1 MNASDASSMQDWGVL
16 LLVYGVPLAALVIFG
31 FLGAWIERRHYASIR
46 AREAA
51 TAHLPATNLRT
62 LDSDRAVQ
70 EAWLVTASVVIS
82 IDYFK
87 RFLAGWRKIFGG
99 RVRSYETLLDRA
111 RREALLR
118 LKEQC
123 PQVDLIANL
132 RFDTACIAN
141 ARGRRQ
147 TVAGVEVLAS
157 GTAIRF
163 ARAAAGEASL
173 RPAMIQ
179 RAQS

>member
-1 MNASDASSMQDWGVL
+1 MSADSPLPVPEWVVL
-16 LLVYGVPLAALVIFG
+16 LLAYGIPFSMLVVFG
-31 FLGAWIERRHYASIR
+31 TIGAWNERRHYASIR

-51 TAHLPATNLRT
+51 TAHLPAANLR
-62 LDSDRAVQ
+62 SFDRGRPVA

-123 PQVDLIANL
+123 PEADLIANL
-132 RFDTACIAN
+132 RFDTASIATS
-141 ARGRRQ
+141 RGRRQ
-147 TVAGVEVLAS
+147 SVAGVEVVAS
-157 GTAIRF
+157 GTAIRY
-163 ARAAAGEASL
+163 AVAAAGSG
-173 RPAMIQ
+173 R
-179 RAQS
+179 

>member
-1 MNASDASSMQDWGVL
+1 MNTGTASPIPDWVVL
-16 LLVYGVPLAALVIFG
+16 LLVYGVPLVALVVFG
-31 FLGAWIERRHYASIR
+31 FIGAWLERRHYASIR

-51 TAHLPATNLRT
+51 TANLPATNLRA
-62 LDSDRAVQ
+62 LDDERAVQ

-87 RFLAGWRKIFGG
+87 RFLAGWRKVFGG

-123 PQVDLIANL
+123 PSADLIANL
-132 RFDTACIAN
+132 RFDTSCIAN
-141 ARGRRQ
+141 ARGRNRQ

-163 ARAAAGEASL
+163 APAATGGALRAAG
-173 RPAMIQ
+173 
-179 RAQS
+179 